1 MTQICLKSILFTLHK
16 PFGTMGM
23 SSI

>member
-16 PFGTMGM
+16 PFGTMRM